1 MDARD
6 ESIDTVRQ
14 EAGGGGDRRLGLV
27 FLALLALLAV
37 NSLVAIRSMLALE
50 DRERSVIHTQMV
62 LTALQTVEARL
73 VDAETGQRGY
83 ILTGDAS
90 YLTPYL
96 VARQALNG
104 DIAQLEQLTAGAP
117 LEQSRLTEIKPLLA
131 NRLALLDETIELRE
145 SGHTQEAIQH
155 VQTGQGERDMDAIR
169 ALLGQMDA
177 TEGSLRAQQNADA
190 RASLT
195 QAIIAVVVAGLADA
209 ILLTLVALL
218 IWQRMIRREQ
228 MARERARLLEDE
240 QMARQAAEA
249 AVRVRDQFLSIA
261 SHELNTP
268 LTALKALSEYVTR
281 HLHAR
286 PEGPLETAEA
296 EETATL
302 LRLSVGRLERLVSDL
317 LDVSR
322 IESGQLSLS
331 AERADLADLC
341 RQAVAEQRAVGQI
354 VHMDLPQTP
363 VYVTVD
369 GERTM
374 QVLTNLL
381 GNARKYSPEDR
392 PPLVSL
398 WCEGGEAVCCIRD
411 NGVGIPPA
419 ELAHIFERYYRA
431 PSVAVQTGSQL
442 GLGLGLY
449 VCREIVEWQGGRI
462 WADSVPGEGS
472 RFYVALPLV
481 VGDSDRLIREPLSV
495 VREGD
500 EHGARA
506 SRG

>member
-1 MDARD
+1 VDARD
-6 ESIDTVRQ
+6 ESIDTVRRG
-14 EAGGGGDRRLGLV
+14 AGGGGDRRLGLV
-27 FLALLALLAV
+27 FFALLGLLAV

-50 DRERSVIHTQMV
+50 DSERSVIHTQMV
-62 LTALQTVEARL
+62 LTALQTVEATL

-96 VARQALNG
+96 VARQTLNS
-104 DIAQLEQLTAGAP
+104 DIAELEQLTADAP
-117 LEQSRLTEIKPLLA
+117 LEQSRLAEIKPLLA
-131 NRLALLDETIELRE
+131 NRLALLDETIQLRE

-177 TEGSLRAQQNADA
+177 NEGSLLAQQNADA
-190 RASLT
+190 QASLT
-195 QAIIAVVVAGLADA
+195 QAIISVVVTGLADA

-218 IWQRMIRREQ
+218 IRQRMIRREQ
-228 MARERARLLEDE
+228 VARERARLLGDE
-240 QMARQAAEA
+240 QTARQAAEA

-281 HLHAR
+281 RLHAR
-286 PEGPLETAEA
+286 PEGPVETAEA
-296 EETATL
+296 EEAATL

-331 AERADLADLC
+331 TERADLADLC

-363 VYVTVD
+363 VNVTVD

-381 GNARKYSPEDR
+381 GNARKYSPLDR
-392 PPLVSL
+392 PALLSL
-398 WCEGGEAVCCIRD
+398 WCEGGEAVCRIRD

-431 PSVAVQTGSQL
+431 PSVAVQTGSQM
-442 GLGLGLY
+442 GLGLGLH
-449 VCREIVEWQGGRI
+449 VCREIVERQGGRI
-462 WADSVPGEGS
+462 WAESVPGEGS

-481 VGDSDRLIREPLSV
+481 VGDSDSLIREPLSV

>member
-1 MDARD
+1 VDAGD
-6 ESIDTVRQ
+6 ESTDTVQ
-14 EAGGGGDRRLGLV
+14 EEVGSGRDRWLGLV
-27 FLALLALLAV
+27 FLALLGLLAI
-37 NSLVAIRSMLALE
+37 NAFVAIRSMLALE
-50 DRERSVIHTQMV
+50 GSEHSVIHTQKV
-62 LTALQTVEARL
+62 LTALQTVEATL
-73 VDAETGQRGY
+73 VEAETGQRGY
-83 ILTGDAS
+83 LLTGDAA

-96 VARQALNG
+96 DARQALDG
-104 DIAQLEQLTAGAP
+104 DLAQLEQLTAGTP
-117 LEQSRLTEIKPLLA
+117 VEHERLAEIKPLLA
-131 NRLALLDETIELRE
+131 SRLDLIETTIQLRE
-145 SGHTQEAIQH
+145 SGNTQKAIQY

-177 TEGSLRAQQNADA
+177 TEGSLLAQHNADA
-190 RASLT
+190 QASLT
-195 QAIIAVVVAGLADA
+195 QAIISVAVTGLADT

-218 IWQRMIRREQ
+218 IRQRMIRREQ
-228 MARERARLLEDE
+228 VARERARLLADE
-240 QMARQAAEA
+240 QTAHQAAEA

-281 HLHAR
+281 RLHAG
-286 PEGPLETAEA
+286 PEEPMEAAEA

-302 LRLSVGRLERLVSDL
+302 LRLSVGRLERLVNDL

-322 IESGQLSLS
+322 IESGRLSLS
-331 AERADLADLC
+331 AERVDLADLC

-354 VHMDLPQTP
+354 VHTDLPQTP
-363 VYVTVD
+363 AYATVD

-392 PPLVSL
+392 PALLSL
-398 WCEGGEAVCCIRD
+398 RCEGGEAVCCIRD
-411 NGVGIPPA
+411 SGVGIPPA

-431 PSVAVQTGSQL
+431 PSVAVQTGSQM

-449 VCREIVEWQGGRI
+449 VCREIVERQGGRI

-481 VGDSDRLIREPLSV
+481 VGDSDGLREPLSL